1 MTHPAKLDPL
11 YETAKQLILDTKN
24 PTISLVQRHMLIGYN
39 RAVDLIQAMEG
50 EVVTP
55 QDQSGRW
62 KMLVGE
68 TYDTRSDPYWD
79 GVSGWIWGVNETSA
93 EQAHISVCCFSK
105 RGVGKA
111 RNEDAILLPGLVQ
124 QGTVREHGC
133 LDLSEPR
140 YFAIADGVSQ
150 AAEPRMASFR
160 LLNRLKMLL
169 DGVQANT
176 SMSALLH
183 RLQKEYAILGD
194 KPEYFGMA
202 STLVG
207 ARLVG
212 NAATIFNVGDS
223 RAYLLT
229 KADNGSQAHLLSRD
243 HSLVSDMLTDG
254 EITPEQAENA
264 ASIMRGLSC
273 QFIADAEFDEFRVN
287 IVTHTLQPGERLL
300 LCSDGLNEVLSDT
313 DIAALF
319 VGNSDEDLMNAYKA
333 SRRAGG
339 TDDFSV
345 IVLEFLWPHLS
356 GNI

>member
-11 YETAKQLILDTKN
+11 YEPAKQLIVDTKE
-24 PTISLVQRHMLIGYN
+24 PTISLIQRHLKIGYN
-39 RAVDLIQAMEG
+39 RALGLMDAMEG
-50 EVVTP
+50 EIVTAK
-55 QDQSGRW
+55 DESGGRR
-62 KMLVGE
+62 MLVGE
-68 TYDTRSDPYWD
+68 TVDCENVPYWTESTGWVWD
-79 GVSGWIWGVNETSA
+79 ENEIKEESGTIAFS
-93 EQAHISVCCFSK
+93 CFSQ
-105 RGVGKA
+105 RGTGKA
-111 RNEDAILLPGLVQ
+111 RNDDAVLLAGLVL
-124 QGTVREHGC
+124 QGTVQQRGTI
-133 LDLSEPR
+133 DASKPR
-140 YFAIADGVSQ
+140 YFAVADGVSMGAQ
-150 AAEPRMASFR
+150 PRRASRQLLSLLQVQLQQVDASASLSPILTRVQQKYAA
-160 LLNRLKMLL
+160 
-169 DGVQANT
+169 
-176 SMSALLH
+176 
-183 RLQKEYAILGD
+183 LGAD
-194 KPEYFGMA
+194 ADLYGMA

-212 NAATIFNVGDS
+212 NAVTIFNVGDS

-254 EITPEQAENA
+254 EITIEQADNA

-313 DIAALF
+313 EIAALF